1 MIYIEIT
8 VILILIISILLLIYF
23 IGLNKFKNYQEK
35 IKKAENIINESL
47 VKKQEIIISINSN
60 IKKSTDKKDY
70 LKDYLKKDENVS
82 NIEKDFKLDEATNL
96 INNLAYDFK
105 KLSKDNDFNKKLQ
118 NLREINETLV
128 AAKKIYNDNAILNNK
143 LIKQIPYNIIAKIA
157 NYHIVTL
164 YNNNKTDD
172 ESL

>member
-128 AAKKIYNDNAILNNK
+128 AAKKIYNDNDILNNK
-143 LIKQIPYNIIAKIA
+143 LFYVLNDKIQIALI
-157 NYHIVTL
+157 L
-164 YNNNKTDD
+164 FMR
-172 ESL
+172 